1 MIRLEIDA
9 VSTSPGDD
17 SLSVGVECPVLGA
30 HDERAVDRSTRVTD
44 SRLGQA
50 RDRLA
55 SQARP
60 RGVGRGGRAS
70 AVEHLQCQFAR
81 SDGERAIG
89 GGLTQRGQ
97 PGLVAVD
104 LRDEPADRLAV
115 RDRSGN
121 RRRSRARRSQL
132 GRWRDHRIRGPGT
145 SQRSPMRGV
154 PVLGIRSTAWSA
166 PIAAS
171 DRSATSLPA
180 AVAWQ
185 RERSTRSASGAKPGR
200 CHDLGE
206 SACSR
211 SSATRRFVS
220 GTAGPDSSPSV
231 IELPQTTR
239 GLFVLVP
246 SDQITQVLARVAVLA

>member
-81 SDGERAIG
+81 PDGERAI

-121 RRRSRARRSQL
+121 RRRSRGRRSQL
-132 GRWRDHRIRGPGT
+132 GRWRDHRIRSPGT

-171 DRSATSLPA
+171 NRSADIVAGRRGVA
-180 AVAWQ
+180 AGTFHEVGFGGEARQVSRPW
-185 RERSTRSASGAKPGR
+185 RERLFAQFGDAALRQ
-200 CHDLGE
+200 
-206 SACSR
+206 
-211 SSATRRFVS
+211 RRRR
-220 GTAGPDSSPSV
+220 T
-231 IELPQTTR
+231 
-239 GLFVLVP
+239 
-246 SDQITQVLARVAVLA
+246 